1 LSGTI
6 AVIEVSMN
14 DCCKPATRSK
24 FVLLVVVAAAILLA
38 AGIARAEASHHTG
51 AAAAG
56 QVAGIA
62 TAAQAQLLASEAD
75 DSWRVRIF
83 TSYLHSSSAF
93 NDGGSTVQMA
103 SGSRA
108 VNYALN
114 LLAERRLG
122 QRWHLS
128 ALSGWQLLDL
138 RDAAGTSHVS
148 SLTDSFLS
156 ARYAVPVSW
165 GALSAITSVKVPGTY
180 PESSLTSTKQLDAEV
195 GGLATIAAW
204 SRATFVIG
212 AGYKVRFGGVQDEV
226 TATVLVPVRVVDRL
240 SITPLLVGA
249 VPIGI
254 GEVARNSVTAG
265 GSLAFRLT
273 SAVELSAAY
282 YRTVLGRN
290 VALSD
295 VGMFGLGVA
304 F

>member
-1 LSGTI
+1 
-6 AVIEVSMN
+6 
-14 DCCKPATRSK
+14 
-24 FVLLVVVAAAILLA
+24 
-38 AGIARAEASHHTG
+38 
-51 AAAAG
+51 
-56 QVAGIA
+56 
-62 TAAQAQLLASEAD
+62 
-75 DSWRVRIF
+75 
-83 TSYLHSSSAF
+83 
-93 NDGGSTVQMA
+93 
-103 SGSRA
+103 

-290 VALSD
+290 VALSYPPEHPRVAHVIGAGD
-295 VGMFGLGVA
+295 PRRSLTEGDDGRREAAALDQPGGGLRDERPEPARVR
-304 F
+304 